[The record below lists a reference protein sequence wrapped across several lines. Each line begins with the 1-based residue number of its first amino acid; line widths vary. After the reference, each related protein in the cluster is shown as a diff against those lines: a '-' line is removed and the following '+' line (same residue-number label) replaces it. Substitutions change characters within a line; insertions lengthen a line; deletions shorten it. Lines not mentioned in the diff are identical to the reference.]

1 MRSTGAVMV
10 KKKTAQRILFVDL
23 LRFIACIFIVYYH
36 AHSIIFNDTS
46 RDYYFSGSSLF
57 VELFLMLTGYFTFKH
72 FLKTRV
78 RSSFATKFKN
88 SLSYTANKFKAYI
101 PYILLSVLV
110 FYILLV
116 VSYKP
121 TTAAAFFEIT
131 DTFFSDLFLLGAV
144 RAGQYSVI
152 WYLSAVMLVFPL
164 FCTLCQ
170 MKNKTLLFYIMSTFC
185 VLYYLLLNGDIS
197 NNPLTLLRAFAGLS
211 LGALLYP
218 LSEMIKKQDFKKW
231 FIFFLS
237 AMETICFIVALS
249 LMAPQDHLLYEMGHV
264 HSFNVVLFMFA
275 YLALLFSGK
284 TWQSKINFKFFS
296 YLGVI
301 SLPIYIFHPVIN
313 YVVLCYFHEIPAAA
327 KAAIIFVGSIV
338 LAIILERLSAL
349 IGKSKIDIRSHILNS

>member
-1 MRSTGAVMV
+1 
-10 KKKTAQRILFVDL
+10 
-23 LRFIACIFIVYYH
+23 
-36 AHSIIFNDTS
+36 
-46 RDYYFSGSSLF
+46 
-57 VELFLMLTGYFTFKH
+57 
-72 FLKTRV
+72 
-78 RSSFATKFKN
+78 
-88 SLSYTANKFKAYI
+88 
-101 PYILLSVLV
+101 
-110 FYILLV
+110 
-116 VSYKP
+116 
-121 TTAAAFFEIT
+121 
-131 DTFFSDLFLLGAV
+131 
-144 RAGQYSVI
+144 
-152 WYLSAVMLVFPL
+152 MLVFPL

-249 LMAPQDHLLYEMGHV
+249 LMAPQDHLLYEMGHA

-327 KAAIIFVGSIV
+327 KAAVIFMLYDIV
-338 LAIILERLSAL
+338 IRRRTAGRAVHIR
-349 IGKSKIDIRSHILNS
+349 KIRSHSIHLVIFHCEKVWSFAKCGVWNVECGVKERCALEYNAHIRSLFS